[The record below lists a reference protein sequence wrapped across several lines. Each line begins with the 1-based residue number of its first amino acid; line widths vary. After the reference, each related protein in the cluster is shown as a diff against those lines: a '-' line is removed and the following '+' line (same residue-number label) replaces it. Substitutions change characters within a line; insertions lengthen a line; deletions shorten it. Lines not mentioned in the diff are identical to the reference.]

1 MKCQMIK
8 MREAGVVL
16 PKYALRDQPR
26 QAGDLSILDVR
37 DDGVNRSI
45 KTARLVYQG
54 FSGPRMELLYEP
66 HIVWMN
72 ENRFTLQG
80 FERVAHDGKV
90 IEYAQSWLCDTGC
103 EETAK

>member
-1 MKCQMIK
+1 MKCEIIK
-8 MREAGVVL
+8 MRIAGVVL

-26 QAGDLSILDVR
+26 RVGDLSILDVR

-45 KTARLVYQG
+45 KTARLVYESFG
-54 FSGPRMELLYEP
+54 GRRMDLLYEP

-80 FERVAHDGKV
+80 FERVPHEGKV
-90 IEYAQSWLCDTGC
+90 IEYAQSWLCHIGGD
-103 EETAK
+103 EAAK